1 MGFLAILKKVKQKEQ
16 EIRLLILGLDNAGK
30 TTLLNTLSQGSNYEI
45 APTRGCNVQS
55 FQKNDLTLQV
65 HDVGGQAS
73 TWGLWPSYMA
83 NVEVVAFV
91 IDSADRSR
99 LHEVARALKYLL
111 TNDKLANIPMLLWAN
126 KQDLLNAMTP
136 SEIVH
141 ALDLQLIKD
150 RSFQVIG
157 CSTRNKEGLEEGVDW
172 IHGVSTGTE

>member
-1 MGFLAILKKVKQKEQ
+1 MA
-16 EIRLLILGLDNAGK
+16 
-30 TTLLNTLSQGSNYEI
+30 TTTSL
-45 APTRGCNVQS
+45 
-55 FQKNDLTLQV
+55 F
-65 HDVGGQAS
+65 
-73 TWGLWPSYMA
+73 
-83 NVEVVAFV
+83 
-91 IDSADRSR
+91 
-99 LHEVARALKYLL
+99 RALKYLL